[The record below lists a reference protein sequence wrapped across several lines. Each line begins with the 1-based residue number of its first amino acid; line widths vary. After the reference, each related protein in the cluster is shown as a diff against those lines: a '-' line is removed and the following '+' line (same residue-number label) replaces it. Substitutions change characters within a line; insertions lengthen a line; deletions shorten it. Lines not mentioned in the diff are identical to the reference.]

1 LFAVQTEPI
10 RLSSKLFVEETKI
23 PKDHR
28 KDDKNRKKLKKSMM
42 HKFF

>member
-1 LFAVQTEPI
+1 LFAVQTEPT

-28 KDDKNRKKLKKSMM
+28 KDDKNRKKAQEINDA
-42 HKFF
+42 